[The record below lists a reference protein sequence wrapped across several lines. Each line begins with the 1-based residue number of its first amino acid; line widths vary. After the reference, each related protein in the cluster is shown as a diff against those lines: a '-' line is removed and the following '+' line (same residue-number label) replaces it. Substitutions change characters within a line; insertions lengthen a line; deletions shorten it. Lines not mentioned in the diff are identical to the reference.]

1 MMITV
6 MGATGRT
13 GRRIVEQLCKRG
25 ERVRALGRSAEKLAA
40 LKALGADVMAGDAI
54 DSDYL
59 ARAFRGADAIYTL
72 LPYEVHRPD
81 YYATQDRQGE
91 AIAAAIRA
99 SGVRRVVFLS
109 ALGAELSSGS
119 GMILSMHA
127 QEERLKRI
135 DGLETFCLR
144 PGSFFEN
151 FHGAMAL
158 IKHEGINCDA
168 VRSDLPVPM
177 IGTQDIADAAVSALM
192 DRDWHGHVI
201 RELLGPRDIS
211 YAEATRLI
219 GERIGQPGLAYV
231 QVSYDEMTQALE
243 DSGFSHDVARLYAE
257 IAKGINEGRIGS
269 LAGRSHEATTPT
281 RFEDFTAE
289 LARSLAAM

>member
-13 GRRIVEQLCKRG
+13 GRRITEQLLKRG
-25 ERVRALGRSAEKLAA
+25 ARIRALGRSDEKLAP
-40 LKALGADVMAGDAI
+40 LKALGGDVMAGDAI

-81 YYATQDRQGE
+81 YYAAQDRQGE

-109 ALGAELSSGS
+109 SLGAEQSSGT
-119 GMILSMHA
+119 GMILSLHA
-127 QEERLKRI
+127 QEERLQRI
-135 DGLETFCLR
+135 AGLDALFLR

-158 IKHEGINCDA
+158 IKHEGFNCDA
-168 VRSDLPVPM
+168 VRSDLALPM

-201 RELLGPRDIS
+201 RELLGPRDLS

-231 QVSYDEMTQALE
+231 QVSYDEMAQALE
-243 DSGFSHDVARLYAE
+243 GSGFSHDVARLNAE
-257 IAKGINEGRIGS
+257 IARGINEGRIGS
-269 LAGRSHEATTPT
+269 LAGRSRETTTPT

-289 LARSLAAM
+289 LAWSIAAM